1 MIKLDTFF
9 TKERIVTTNWSDI
22 SLIATDKHSNK
33 KVYVAVCSFATGMIN
48 KYPDA
53 TRKNAIVNIEK
64 FKQYLIDNDIKTELD
79 WTNKASIKAKTQ
91 FARCFSMDGPFFS
104 NER

>member
-9 TKERIVTTNWSDI
+9 TKERIVTANWGEI

-33 KVYVAVCSFATGMIN
+33 KVSVAVCSFATGMIDQ
-48 KYPDA
+48 YPDA
-53 TRKNAIVNIEK
+53 TRDNAIVNVGK
-64 FKQYLIDNDIKTELD
+64 FKQYLIDNDIKTEFD
-79 WTNKASIKAKTQ
+79 WTNKASIKAKAQ
-91 FARCFSMDGPFFS
+91 FARCFSMDRPFFS